1 ETLMN
6 YSRPPRGQKERFCMA
21 DVVDDCLGLA
31 YISAKKKIAIRT
43 QLDRSLFI
51 RSSKEPV
58 RQALVNLL
66 MNSVESVEMK
76 INSGADP
83 EEQTVKVSVYRQSGD
98 VVAEVYDTGLGM
110 TEEQVQQCMDPF
122 YTTKKTGTGMG
133 LAMSKM
139 YIRENGGRLEVE
151 STPGEFTVMKMIFR
165 EDRENDEAE
174 DLDR

>member
-1 ETLMN
+1 
-6 YSRPPRGQKERFCMA
+6 MA

-31 YISAKKKIAIRT
+31 YISSKKKVSVQT
-43 QLDRSLFI
+43 ELDRSLHVF
-51 RSSKEPV
+51 SSKEPI

-66 MNSVESVEMK
+66 MNSVESVEIK
-76 INSGADP
+76 IEDGADP
-83 EEQTVKVSVYRQSGD
+83 ASQFVRVSVFRQGAD
-98 VVAEVYDTGLGM
+98 VVTEVYDTGMGM
-110 TEEQVQQCMDPF
+110 TDEQVQQCMDPF

-151 STPGEFTVMKMIFR
+151 SRQGEFTAMRMIFR
-165 EDRENDEAE
+165 EDKSNDETE

>member
-1 ETLMN
+1 
-6 YSRPPRGQKERFCMA
+6 
-21 DVVDDCLGLA
+21 
-31 YISAKKKIAIRT
+31 
-43 QLDRSLFI
+43 
-51 RSSKEPV
+51 
-58 RQALVNLL
+58 
-66 MNSVESVEMK
+66 
-76 INSGADP
+76 
-83 EEQTVKVSVYRQSGD
+83 
-98 VVAEVYDTGLGM
+98 VYDTGLGM